1 MKNLHTDVLL
11 SHRLALKLLT
21 KQCSKQNS
29 LQMIVLLNITTNTS
43 ITKWPTSKQKC
54 NNKHYKHICIRNTQ
68 TTIMS
73 VSNDV
78 YIYKLRIFAFKNIHQ
93 TLYPAISKANQSIP
107 VI

>member
-1 MKNLHTDVLL
+1 MKNLHTDFLL

-21 KQCSKQNS
+21 KQSSKQNS

-43 ITKWPTSKQKC
+43 ITKLPTSKQKC

-68 TTIMS
+68 TTIMRLN
-73 VSNDV
+73 NDTC
-78 YIYKLRIFAFKNIHQ
+78 IYKLRIFAFKDIHQ
-93 TLYPAISKANQSIP
+93 TVYSAISKANQSRP